1 MRGLFSHPIRLF
13 LTYLVKRLGPLVTIW
28 LSNSVSKKYVIHVHV
43 TIMTTADNNKIPK
56 LFALLFFY
64 ILTEVFRDMNSV
76 DDVMQVISIGL
87 IVAVFLLNTSRYLI
101 AIELSEE

>member
-1 MRGLFSHPIRLF
+1 
-13 LTYLVKRLGPLVTIW
+13 
-28 LSNSVSKKYVIHVHV
+28 
-43 TIMTTADNNKIPK
+43 MTTADNNKIPK

-87 IVAVFLLNTSRYLI
+87 IVAVFLLNTSRYLK
-101 AIELSEE
+101 AIELSKECLFILKDRRHKRREIKQITVHEDILTNVEYL